1 MAEFELKMKEND
13 RGQQFGLTVTAFL
26 FPIWGIAVPSALV
39 LFVVLLLRLPSN
51 VPLWSALIIISCM
64 ALCTAIGAI
73 CTFLF
78 EDDTIRVS
86 KEGLS
91 FPLKYFQSCR
101 SRLQY
106 GWSELASLHLKWKR
120 EADLSPEDTMML
132 AFKNGA
138 LVNLPLFRFTDADLE
153 QFFIA
158 FESCSTHCER
168 DAELDDLEYALQQS
182 NAKERQVSFT
192 QIWEKSLARRFSGA
206 TFAPLEPGSTL
217 GAGRYNILRQLG
229 FGGFSAVYLARTR
242 NGDNVVLK
250 ESVFGQSEQ
259 ISDKATELF
268 KRELEILGKLDH
280 GNIAK
285 VHDYFIENGR
295 HYISMEYFAGTD
307 LSKLISSEGAQAE
320 ACVINWAQQLADILL
335 YLHSQSPPVVH
346 RDISPDNL
354 LLRAD
359 GSLALI
365 DFGAAKE
372 IAASFTGTIIGKQAY
387 MAPEQLKGKPTE
399 QSDIYAFGATMHFLL
414 TGKHPVALEVS
425 APKNEKAS
433 VSANFN
439 KLIMQCTQQDKDMR
453 PSADDIVGLL
463 HSYNSELEK
472 GQKL

>member
-1 MAEFELKMKEND
+1 VAEFELKMKEND
-13 RGQQFGLTVTAFL
+13 WGQQFGLMLSAFL
-26 FPIWGIAVPSALV
+26 FPVWGVAVPSALV
-39 LFVVLLLRLPSN
+39 LFVILLLRLPSS
-51 VPLWSALIIISCM
+51 VPLWSALIIMSCL

-73 CTFLF
+73 CTFIC

-91 FPLKYFQSCR
+91 FPLKYFPTCR

-106 GWSELASLHLKWKR
+106 AWSELASLRLKWKR
-120 EADLSPEDTMML
+120 NADFCPDDKMML

-138 LVNLPLFRFTDADLE
+138 LVNLPFFKFTDADLE

-158 FESCSTHCER
+158 FESCSNHCER

-182 NAKERQVSFT
+182 NAKDRQASFT

-217 GAGRYNILRQLG
+217 GNGRFNILRQLG
-229 FGGFSAVYLARTR
+229 FGGFSAVYLARTSS
-242 NGDNVVLK
+242 GDNIVLK
-250 ESVFGQSEQ
+250 ESVFGEQ
-259 ISDKATELF
+259 IADKATELF
-268 KRELEILGKLDH
+268 KRELEILSKLDH
-280 GNIAK
+280 SNIAK
-285 VHDYFIENGR
+285 VQDYFIEAGR
-295 HYISMEYFAGTD
+295 HYICMEYFAGTD
-307 LSKLISSEGAQAE
+307 LSKLISSQGAQE
-320 ACVINWAQQLADILL
+320 EERVINWAQQLAQLLL
-335 YLHSQSPPVVH
+335 YLHSQSPQVVH

-372 IAASFTGTIIGKQAY
+372 IAASYTGTIIGKQAY

-399 QSDIYAFGATMHFLL
+399 KSDIYAFGATMYFLL
-414 TGKHPVALEVS
+414 TGTHPRALEVS
-425 APKNEKAS
+425 APKNEKPS

-439 KLIMQCTQQDKDMR
+439 ALIMQCTQQDEVLR
-453 PSADDIVGLL
+453 PNAQALVECLR
-463 HSYNSELEK
+463 SYKPELATE
-472 GQKL
+472 QQL